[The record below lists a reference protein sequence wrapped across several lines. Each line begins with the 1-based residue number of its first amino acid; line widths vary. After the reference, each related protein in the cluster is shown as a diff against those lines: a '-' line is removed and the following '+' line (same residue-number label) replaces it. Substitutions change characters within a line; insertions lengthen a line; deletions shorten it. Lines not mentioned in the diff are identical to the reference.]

1 MNVERMFKSSL
12 ACMVNIKK
20 KKHVNFLQLLKFL
33 GLLASSHLM

>member
-1 MNVERMFKSSL
+1 
-12 ACMVNIKK
+12 MVNIKKEKK